1 MRHIVIIT
9 HTHDKFKARDYLLQC
24 IADFWVKMGHRVSV
38 VAGLAKWPAA
48 DLAIMHVDLSVIPE
62 AYVRA
67 SGRYPVVLNGAA
79 TDIRKRHVSR
89 NLVRPNDGWQGPV
102 VIKTDLNSGGMPE
115 LRLMK
120 LMRTGEQSDDLPS
133 GGINTIDN
141 GQYRIVAS
149 PRDVPDSI
157 WENPGFVVE
166 RFLPERDERGF
177 WLRVWVFL
185 GDRERC
191 TRYLAPHPLV
201 KSANF
206 IAREE
211 VTVPDALRA
220 ERRRLGFDYGKF
232 DFALCDGELVL
243 FDANR
248 TPWAPPRNTRAALKA
263 SHADLAQ
270 GVEAWLARPQ

>member
-9 HTHDKFKARDYLLQC
+9 QTHDKFKSRDYLLQC

-38 VAGLAKWPAA
+38 VAGLAKWPDA

-62 AYVRA
+62 AYVKAAER
-67 SGRYPVVLNGAA
+67 SPIVLNGAT

-89 NLVRPNDGWQGPV
+89 NLVRPNDGWLGPV
-102 VIKTDLNSGGMPE
+102 VIKTDLNSGGTPE

-120 LMRTGEQSDDLPS
+120 QMRKGEQSSDLPA
-133 GGINTIDN
+133 GGVNSIDN
-141 GQYRIVAS
+141 GQYRIVGS
-149 PRDVPDSI
+149 SRDVPDSV
-157 WENPGFVVE
+157 WQNPGFVVE

-177 WLRVWVFL
+177 WLRVWAFL

-191 TRYLAPHPLV
+191 TRYLAPDPLV

-211 VTVPDALRA
+211 VTVPESLRA

-232 DFALCDGELVL
+232 DFALCDGEPVL

-248 TPWAPPRNTRAALKA
+248 TPWAPPANACPALRA
-263 SHADLAQ
+263 SHLNLAQ
-270 GVEAWLARPQ
+270 GVEALFARQ